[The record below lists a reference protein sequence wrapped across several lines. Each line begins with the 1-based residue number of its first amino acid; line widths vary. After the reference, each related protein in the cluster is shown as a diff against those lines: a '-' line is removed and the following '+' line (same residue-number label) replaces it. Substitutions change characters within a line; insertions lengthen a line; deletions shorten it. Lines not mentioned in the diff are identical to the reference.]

1 MEIYKPVL
9 FNSDMVRA
17 LLDGRKGVT
26 RRVVKPQPAGQLH
39 RLPDSMCWPGYFA
52 NSEEEKVY
60 RPPYQP
66 GDILWTR
73 ETYRVDYISN
83 IIGAGRVQYKADG
96 HYADVHFAPE
106 RYDIFY
112 RAYKNHGWR
121 SCECMP
127 REAARIFLRV
137 TNVYVKQLR
146 DVNYFD
152 CLAEG
157 IPYRQM
163 ETDIVQDFAV
173 LWDQTISSKD
183 RPLYGWE
190 ANPYVWVVEFERV
203 AKPETWPR

>member
-9 FNSDMVRA
+9 FNSDMVQA
-17 LLDGRKGVT
+17 LLDGRKEVT

-39 RLPDSMCWPGYFA
+39 RMPDSMCWSGYFA
-52 NSEEEKVY
+52 NSEEENVY
-60 RPPYQP
+60 KPPYQP
-66 GDILWTR
+66 GNILWVR
-73 ETYRVDYISN
+73 EAFSIDYLSN
-83 IIGAGRVQYKADG
+83 IPGRGRVRYKAGGYMDIRFSP
-96 HYADVHFAPE
+96 D
-106 RYDIFY
+106 RYDMMR
-112 RAYKNHGWR
+112 RAQKKPGWR
-121 SCECMP
+121 PSKNML

-137 TNVYVKQLR
+137 TNVYVKRLR

-163 ETDIVQDFAV
+163 ETDIVQDFAA

-190 ANPYVWVVEFERV
+190 ANPYIWVIEFEHT
-203 AKPETWPR
+203 AKPDRWPC